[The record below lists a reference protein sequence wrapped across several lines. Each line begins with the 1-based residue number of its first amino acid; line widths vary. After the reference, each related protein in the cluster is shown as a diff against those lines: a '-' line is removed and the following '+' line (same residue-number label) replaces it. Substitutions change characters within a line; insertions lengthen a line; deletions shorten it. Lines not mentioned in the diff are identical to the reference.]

1 MEPHETNRVKQI
13 HTDFKQSIWLD
24 FIDRE
29 IMRSGKLQKLI
40 DEDDIRGV
48 TSNPAIFEQAISAS
62 ADYDADILELS
73 KTNTDPEYIFFQL
86 AINDIQK
93 AADLFLPIYNEEV
106 NGADGYVSLEVSPLL
121 ALNETGTIKQT
132 RELWQQV
139 SRKNVMIK
147 IPGTLPCLPAI
158 RATISEGININVTLL
173 FGLERYEAVANAY
186 IEGLEDRLASGQDI
200 SKIASVASFFLSRID
215 LLVDPLL
222 SDKGHNELKGEAAIA
237 AAKAAYALYRRIFSG
252 DRWQK
257 LADAGAKPQRLL
269 WASTGN
275 KNPAYRDTRYI
286 EELIGPNTVN
296 TAPLA
301 TIEAFRDHGNASA
314 RLEAGPERAIYLLE
328 ALATA
333 GINMTAIALQLEIE
347 GIHKFEAPYQKLLV
361 AITDKI
367 NTNKTDKQKPMEISE
382 NTMDVI
388 NDLIEI
394 NNDRVEGFEKA
405 ARDLEDHDS
414 GLNMI
419 FKKLANESREN
430 ATVLTEIAQNNGQA
444 PVDGTSTSGVLHRAW
459 LDVKSVFTGG
469 DAKSILDECERGE
482 DAIKDAYSTALSTEH
497 EIGYELQA
505 ILQKQQMG
513 IVAGHD
519 LIKSLRNQYD
529 DDEDSNEANAAEP
542 VSLIG
547 GPSVDPAGQGF
558 SAQPNFEV
566 AADEYNENPTYQP
579 EPESNSQE
587 SEWQNEQMA
596 SSGDSKLME
605 FFINELQDLLWAE
618 RELVE
623 TLPAMAEAATS
634 PELKAAFE
642 MHLTE
647 TESHVK
653 RLEQIFGVLGLEPES
668 RKCEAM
674 AGILDEGEEI
684 IDATEEGT
692 AQRDVGLIFAGQKAE
707 HYEIASYGGM
717 IALAKT
723 LGYYEIAETLVL
735 TLNEEKTADSKLTE
749 IAESQANYAASTES
763 AED

>member
-29 IMRSGKLQKLI
+29 IMRSGKLQQLI
-40 DEDDIRGV
+40 DEDGIRGV
-48 TSNPAIFEQAISAS
+48 TSNPAIFEQAISSS
-62 ADYDADILELS
+62 ADYDAGILELS

-86 AINDIQK
+86 AITDIQQ
-93 AADLFLPIYNEEV
+93 AADLFLPVYNEEV
-106 NGADGYVSLEVSPLL
+106 SGADGYVSLEVSPLL
-121 ALNETGTIKQT
+121 ALNEAETIKQA

-139 SRKNVMIK
+139 ARQNVMIK

-158 RATISEGININVTLL
+158 RTAISEGININVTLP

-222 SDKGHNELKGEAAIA
+222 SDKGQNELKGEAAIA

-301 TIEAFRDHGNASA
+301 TIEAFRDHGNAAA
-314 RLEAGPERAIYLLE
+314 RLEAGPEQAIYLLE

-347 GIHKFEAPYQKLLV
+347 GIHKFEAPYQKLLA
-361 AITDKI
+361 AITEKI
-367 NTNKTDKQKPMEISE
+367 NTSQTNKQIPMEISQQAME
-382 NTMDVI
+382 TI
-388 NDLIEI
+388 NDLIRI
-394 NNDRVEGFEKA
+394 NNDRVEGFNKA
-405 ARDLEDHDS
+405 SQDLEEQYNGVDAVFS
-414 GLNMI
+414 
-419 FKKLANESREN
+419 KLASESQQYVVELSDIMQQYGGE
-430 ATVLTEIAQNNGQA
+430 VVEGS
-444 PVDGTSTSGVLHRAW
+444 STSGLLHRTW
-459 LDVKSVFTGG
+459 LDIKAAFTGH
-469 DAKSILDECERGE
+469 DAEAILNECERGE
-482 DAIKDAYSTALSTEH
+482 DAIKAAYLDALSPEN
-497 EIGYELQA
+497 ELSPELVQV
-505 ILQKQQMG
+505 LQIQQMG
-513 IVAGHD
+513 VIEGHD
-519 LIKSLRNQYD
+519 LIKAMRDEMEAIED
-529 DDEDSNEANAAEP
+529 DDTEEDETDETSEEAVSEYQGQNAYA
-542 VSLIG
+542 
-547 GPSVDPAGQGF
+547 
-558 SAQPNFEV
+558 
-566 AADEYNENPTYQP
+566 P
-579 EPESNSQE
+579 EPENVEQE
-587 SEWQNEQMA
+587 EEWQEEKNA
-596 SSGDSKLME
+596 GSGYSKLTE
-605 FFINELQDLLWAE
+605 FFINELKDLLWAE

-623 TLPAMAEAATS
+623 TLPDMADATTS
-634 PELKAAFE
+634 IELRNAFT
-642 MHLTE
+642 MHLKE
-647 TESHVK
+647 TEIHVQ
-653 RLEQIFGVLGLEPES
+653 RLEQAFAILGLETDT

-674 AGILDEGEEI
+674 SGILDEGDEI
-684 IDATEEGT
+684 ISATEEGT

-723 LGYYEIAETLVL
+723 LGYYDIAELFVL
-735 TLNEEKTADSKLTE
+735 TLDEEKTADAKLTE
-749 IAESQANYAASTES
+749 IAETRSNYAASTEP
-763 AED
+763 AKD